1 MTIFRRYH
9 IRIGSCRVGTRVR
22 ATGYRLYNH
31 QLEVDFPR
39 GGGTHLT
46 AVEVKQ
52 AGHQGKTDADQI
64 FISDPKPIKEISL
77 KTLSSKRKRPLLDA
91 PSHHRTKPNDHT
103 ASQNAPRIEHLNH
116 RRLTSGL
123 KLAGLI
129 IEIRPL
135 ELIVALP
142 SQLVGHVP
150 ITEISS
156 YYTKQLQDSTNQDEE
171 ITDSE
176 DEQSNSDKNDDH
188 HPGSRSDGLQGLNE
202 IFRVGQWIR
211 CMVINTTSGTPNLAH
226 RVSPMVRA
234 AHRVTLTI
242 DPARLNG
249 DLEMKDL
256 SPNMTLD
263 GAVKSIEDNGYVVDL
278 CVPIKPSQQASS
290 SATQTVTTFVLF
302 SDALKI
308 PQAYLHSRE
317 LWQIGQIVRC
327 RIDKV
332 STTGSTCTV
341 FVDPTGIA
349 SSVLTTAINIH
360 CILPLHLVT
369 CLITAA
375 DPEQGLNV
383 EFLGY
388 YKGTIDLYNLDVFG
402 RDGIKLEDR
411 YKAGQKIRAR
421 VLWHTRSSSPRGLAE
436 DDDVDV
442 LGEKVFSLS
451 LLDHCVNMVSP
462 GLPPLLLNDT
472 PNGIPHENIE
482 HLMRFNIGYTFQSA
496 RVYRVVDEWGL
507 YVEYRGESIQQRV
520 IGFIHI
526 SAICDTHLPSISDK
540 DSGKYKLGTTHK
552 AKVPYIRPQ
561 DVAVG
566 EIVTAEVNRLCSTA
580 LFMSIFGGLDCV
592 VWPDHYSDVK
602 LQHPEK
608 KFQAGM
614 KLTAR
619 VLYVNPNKHRIVLT
633 LRKSLLDPSF
643 SPITS
648 YATAET
654 GMVTNAV
661 ITRVKAKHL
670 EIEFFGQTRGVIPI
684 REAAE
689 TFSES
694 LSDFRAGRVVKVQ
707 ILSVDPVGR
716 KILASIRYAADP
728 EPLRLW
734 ESCKVG
740 DALFATVKTIG
751 DDHTILTLR
760 RKLGKRNKMGPVIPI
775 PGLISLSILAWR
787 RKVSIDQLKEQL
799 HVGDEIDDLVITA
812 KDIQKSLIILGY
824 KKESKT
830 QKREPETERP
840 LFNSSAFEVGDLVT
854 GTVLDVHAK
863 NLLMFLKKDGSDNAC
878 VGQGFLSIEK
888 LANRDKKSC
897 AVVKVDR
904 QTHKVYLTSRASCLC
919 RGVKKSPLEV
929 RDRPIVSI
937 KDLKKGDKIRG
948 FIQRVCEKSG
958 LLVRIGTNLSAKVR
972 ISELFD
978 VDIPD
983 WIEKFKVGQVV
994 SGVIITPV
1002 KASRGIQ
1009 LSLRENPFVPKVSDP
1024 KKLVLEKLKEGQIVG
1039 TIVRKIEKY
1048 GMFLA
1053 IDDSN
1058 ISGLCHVSQMFD
1070 NDDDDDDDVVVDRD
1084 WAKKYKEGMRLKAA
1098 VVNVDSKARRISL
1111 SIKPSIVGVQE
1122 VDSEEDE
1129 DEDDFDDDDEEE
1141 ELDPVNVGD
1150 SDSVDMVVT
1159 SKSTNQPLAVQIQA
1173 PCLALPIG
1181 FNWNSTVPTKVAD
1194 NQDSESEESSEE
1206 VTHATSRHVDG
1217 QKKHA
1222 SELGHTSPSD
1232 LENGSMLTSI
1242 ADLER
1247 QLLGS
1252 PNSSLLWI
1260 QLMSYHIQQ
1269 ANLNEARETVNR
1281 ALNGIHYREEAEKL
1295 NVWIAWLN
1303 LENAYGTEEQMTKV
1317 FGEASKA
1324 NDTKTVWLKMA
1335 EIYTE
1340 SGKIEKAN
1348 ELYAKL
1354 VKKFSESSKAWS
1366 LYARF
1371 CLTNNRQAQTLE
1383 LLARSL
1389 KSLPKHKH
1397 VKTITKFAQYE
1408 FKHGEIERGRTLFE
1422 GLLASYPKR
1431 TDLWN
1436 VYIDLERSRLD
1447 RVRALFGRMLALKL
1461 NPKFG
1466 DEASQNNVLEQARA
1480 YVQASQSVAK
1490 DDIADEQDD

>member
-1 MTIFRRYH
+1 M
-9 IRIGSCRVGTRVR
+9 SLLNSV
-22 ATGYRLYNH
+22 
-31 QLEVDFPR
+31 EVDFPR

-52 AGHQGKTDADQI
+52 AGHEGKTDADQI
-64 FISDPKPIKEISL
+64 FIPDPKPVKDTS
-77 KTLSSKRKRPLLDA
+77 SSKRKRSLLD
-91 PSHHRTKPNDHT
+91 PSSHQRIKSNNIS
-103 ASQNAPRIEHLNH
+103 ASQNTPFQNAYRIEHLNH

-156 YYTKQLQDSTNQDEE
+156 YYTQKLQESTDQDDED
-171 ITDSE
+171 TDSE
-176 DEQSNSDKNDDH
+176 DDQSNSDKADDYQH
-188 HPGSRSDGLQGLNE
+188 RVKSGGLQGLNE
-202 IFRVGQWIR
+202 IFKVGQWIR
-211 CMVINTTSGTPNLAH
+211 CMVIHTTSGTPNIAH
-226 RVSPMVRA
+226 RASPLVRA
-234 AHRVTLTI
+234 AHRVKLTI

-249 DLEMKDL
+249 DLEKKDL
-256 SPNMTLD
+256 SANMTLD

-278 CVPIKPSQQASS
+278 CVPVNSSQQASS
-290 SATQTVTTFVLF
+290 SAPQTVTTFVLF
-302 SDALKI
+302 SDAIKI
-308 PQAYLHSRE
+308 PQTHLHNRE

-332 STTGSTCTV
+332 SKSGSTCTV

-349 SSVLTTAINIH
+349 SSLLTTAINID
-360 CILPLHLVT
+360 CVLPLHLVT
-369 CLITAA
+369 CLITAVV
-375 DPEQGLNV
+375 PEEGLNV

-388 YKGTIDLYNLDVFG
+388 YKGTIDLYNLGV
-402 RDGIKLEDR
+402 GIGGTKVEDR
-411 YKAGQKIRAR
+411 FKAGQKIRAR
-421 VLWHTRSSSPRGLAE
+421 VLWHTRSSSPQ
-436 DDDVDV
+436 
-442 LGEKVFSLS
+442 KTFSLS
-451 LLDHCVNMVSP
+451 LLDHCVNMVTP
-462 GLPPLLLNDT
+462 GLPLLLQNDT
-472 PNGIPHENIE
+472 PNGLPSESIE
-482 HLMRFNIGYTFQSA
+482 HLMRFNIGYTFQST
-496 RVYRVVDEWGL
+496 RVCGVVKDWGL
-507 YVEYRGESIQQRV
+507 YVEYSDNSNQQRV

-526 SAICDTHLPSISDK
+526 SAIRDTHLSDILVEG
-540 DSGKYKLGTTHK
+540 SGPYRLGTTHK
-552 AKVPYIRPQ
+552 AKVVGISPIDGMLQLSSQPSVVEQPYIRPQ

-566 EIVTAEVNRLCSTA
+566 EIVTAEVTRLCSSA
-580 LFMSIFGGLDCV
+580 LFLSIFGGLDCV

-619 VLYVNPNKHRIVLT
+619 VLYVNPNKHRIALT
-633 LRKSLLDPSF
+633 LRKSLLDPTF
-643 SPITS
+643 SSITS
-648 YATAET
+648 YATAQP
-654 GMVTNAV
+654 GMVTDAV
-661 ITRVKAKHL
+661 ITRVKARHL

-689 TFSES
+689 KFSES

-707 ILSVDPVGR
+707 ILSVDPLAR
-716 KILASIRYAADP
+716 KILASIRCALDTEASK
-728 EPLRLW
+728 LR
-734 ESCKVG
+734 ESGNVG
-740 DALFATVKTIG
+740 DAVFATVKTIG

-760 RKLGKRNKMGPVIPI
+760 RRLGKRNKMGGEIPI

-787 RKVSIDQLKEQL
+787 RKVTIDQLKEQL

-812 KDIQKSLIILGY
+812 KDIQSNLIILGY
-824 KKESKT
+824 AKGSKK
-830 QKREPETERP
+830 QKQEPETERP

-854 GTVLDVHAK
+854 GTVLDIHAK
-863 NLLMFLKKDGSDNAC
+863 NLLMFLKKDGSENAC

-888 LANRDKKSC
+888 LATREKKNC

-904 QTHKVYLTSRASCLC
+904 QTSKVYLTLRSSRLN
-919 RGVKKSPLEV
+919 RGVQKSASEV

-948 FIQRVCEKSG
+948 FIQRICEKAG
-958 LLVRIGTNLSAKVR
+958 LLVRIGTNLSAKVK

-978 VDIPD
+978 QDIPD
-983 WIEKFKVGQVV
+983 WVGKFKVGQVV

-1009 LSLRENPFVPKVSDP
+1009 LSLRENPFGPKVSDP
-1024 KKLVLEKLKEGQIVG
+1024 KKLVLEKFQEGQIVG
-1039 TIVRKIEKY
+1039 TTIRKIEKY

-1053 IDDSN
+1053 IDDAG
-1058 ISGLCHVSQMFD
+1058 ISGLCHVSQLS
-1070 NDDDDDDDVVVDRD
+1070 DDDEVDRN
-1084 WAKKYKEGMRLKAA
+1084 WAKKYKEGMRLQAA
-1098 VVNVDSKARRISL
+1098 LVKVDLKARRISL
-1111 SIKPSIVGVQE
+1111 SIKPSIVGEQE
-1122 VDSEEDE
+1122 LDSGDDE
-1129 DEDDFDDDDEEE
+1129 DESDDEDVEEE
-1141 ELDPVNVGD
+1141 ELDHSNVEKD
-1150 SDSVDMVVT
+1150 DSVDMVVT
-1159 SKSTNQPLAVQIQA
+1159 SKSVNQPLAVQIQA
-1173 PCLALPIG
+1173 PCLALPGG
-1181 FNWNSTVPTKVAD
+1181 FNWNSTVQTRAAD
-1194 NQDSESEESSEE
+1194 EQDSDSEGSSDEDD
-1206 VTHATSRHVDG
+1206 HATSNHVTG
-1217 QKKHA
+1217 QEKEV
-1222 SELGHTSPSD
+1222 SEPEHRNSSH
-1232 LENGSMLTSI
+1232 LENGSVTTSI

-1260 QLMSYHIQQ
+1260 QLMSCHIQQ
-1269 ANLNEARETVNR
+1269 ADLNEARETVKR
-1281 ALNGIHYREEAEKL
+1281 ALNGIHYREESEKL

-1303 LENAYGTEEQMTKV
+1303 LENAYGTEEQMMKV

-1348 ELYAKL
+1348 ELYTKL

-1371 CLTNNRQAQTLE
+1371 CLTNKQEAQTLE

-1389 KSLPKHKH
+1389 RSLPKHKH
-1397 VKTITKFAQYE
+1397 LKTMNKFAQYE

-1422 GLLASYPKR
+1422 GLIASYPKR

-1436 VYIDLERSRLD
+1436 VYIDLERTRLD
-1447 RVRALFGRMLALKL
+1447 RVRALFARMLSLKL
-1461 NPKFG
+1461 NPKKSKFVFKKWLGIEKEFG
-1466 DEASQNNVLEQARA
+1466 DEASQNKVLEQARA
-1480 YVQASQSVAK
+1480 YVQASQSNCTK
-1490 DDIADEQDD
+1490 EEGADEQDD